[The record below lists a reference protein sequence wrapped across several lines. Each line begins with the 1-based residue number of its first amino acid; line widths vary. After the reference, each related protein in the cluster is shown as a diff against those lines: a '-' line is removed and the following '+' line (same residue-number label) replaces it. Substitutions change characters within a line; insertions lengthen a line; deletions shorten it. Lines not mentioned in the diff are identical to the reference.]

1 MIPQKAG
8 LVNPPHFNYNNPA
21 YQYKNMPTKPIY
33 IASDHGG
40 YQLKK
45 RLIRYFKNELKKPI
59 KDFGPEK
66 YDAEDDFTDYI
77 IPAAKKAVKDKTRA
91 IFICGSGVGVCIAA
105 NKVKGMYAALAYNIE
120 SAELSRKHN
129 NANGLC
135 LAGRVL
141 TKDHTMAIVKRWLE
155 TKSSG
160 MEKYRRRNDKII
172 RFEKTGKC

>member
-1 MIPQKAG
+1 MLKQP
-8 LVNPPHFNYNNPA
+8 
-21 YQYKNMPTKPIY
+21 PIY

-77 IPAAKKAVKDKTRA
+77 IPAAKKAVKNKSKA
-91 IFICGSGVGVCIAA
+91 IFICGSGIGACIAA
-105 NKVKGMYAALAYNIE
+105 NKVKGMYAALAYNLKV
-120 SAELSRKHN
+120 AELSREHN

-141 TKDHTMAIVKRWLE
+141 TGDHAMAIVKRWLE
-155 TKSSG
+155 TDFSG
-160 MEKYRRRNDKII
+160 VEKYKRRNGKIE
-172 RFEKTGKC
+172 RFEKTGEC